1 MIMDGKLFTG
11 EGCKTYFFASC
22 YNPVKTHHV
31 QLHSFLLDG
40 DLLAVGEAGE
50 KHQEA
55 VDGTGWLSV
64 LKESWQDQEAASN

>member
-1 MIMDGKLFTG
+1 MESYSQVKDAKLTSLPAVTIQWRHTMFNYT
-11 EGCKTYFFASC
+11 
-22 YNPVKTHHV
+22 
-31 QLHSFLLDG
+31 FLLNG

-55 VDGTGWLSV
+55 VDGAAWLSV

>member
-1 MIMDGKLFTG
+1 MFNYT
-11 EGCKTYFFASC
+11 
-22 YNPVKTHHV
+22 
-31 QLHSFLLDG
+31 FLLNG

-55 VDGTGWLSV
+55 VDGAAWLSV